1 MHLILSLKN
10 FLSQIIYICGDDF
23 KPKIL
28 KLFFFAFSLSF
39 LEFLGLGLF
48 VSFILSIFGTESII
62 FSFVPNLENFDQYKM
77 MIILVILYT
86 LKLILSIF
94 FQYKIYSYLFDL
106 HYELSKKL
114 LTTYIKKPYT
124 YFSDTNSSI
133 LIRNIYSEIG
143 IFTYQ
148 IIIAFSILI
157 TDVILILSLIFL
169 LMLSDSI
176 STIIIS
182 FFLIFFYFIYY
193 FISKPYVKKWGE
205 ILVRQKFFVHNDL
218 KETFNSIK
226 EIKIFNIENFFLK
239 KFSKN
244 LFKYSQSSKNQSIL
258 SQFPKFFFEYVIVLI
273 FIFVIN
279 FFYFR
284 DLSSEQIFSNL
295 TLLAAASLRLMPCF
309 ARISTQTQSIMFY
322 KPTVKILNKE
332 LTEANEFQD
341 KYLKQKDLNINGE
354 NNLEFK
360 NSIIVKDLQFKF
372 SNNKEL
378 FNKINL
384 KILKNEIIGI
394 YGKSGEGKTT
404 LVDIICGLIK
414 PSSGQI
420 LIDGKY
426 DIYSGNLKKDWLNKI
441 GYVTQEI
448 YLLND
453 TIKNNIIYGSST
465 FDKDRFEKAIFFSQL
480 KDFIS
485 DLKNKED
492 TLVGENGINFS
503 GGQIKRLAIARAMY
517 RNPELI
523 VFDETTSSLDI
534 ENEKKIFL
542 NLNRMKINRSIIIIS
557 HNEDTLS
564 LCDKVYKVKN
574 KQIIQA

>member
-1 MHLILSLKN
+1 
-10 FLSQIIYICGDDF
+10 
-23 KPKIL
+23 
-28 KLFFFAFSLSF
+28 
-39 LEFLGLGLF
+39 
-48 VSFILSIFGTESII
+48 
-62 FSFVPNLENFDQYKM
+62 
-77 MIILVILYT
+77 
-86 LKLILSIF
+86 
-94 FQYKIYSYLFDL
+94 
-106 HYELSKKL
+106 
-114 LTTYIKKPYT
+114 
-124 YFSDTNSSI
+124 
-133 LIRNIYSEIG
+133 
-143 IFTYQ
+143 
-148 IIIAFSILI
+148 
-157 TDVILILSLIFL
+157 
-169 LMLSDSI
+169 
-176 STIIIS
+176 
-182 FFLIFFYFIYY
+182 
-193 FISKPYVKKWGE
+193 
-205 ILVRQKFFVHNDL
+205 
-218 KETFNSIK
+218 
-226 EIKIFNIENFFLK
+226 
-239 KFSKN
+239 
-244 LFKYSQSSKNQSIL
+244 
-258 SQFPKFFFEYVIVLI
+258 
-273 FIFVIN
+273 
-279 FFYFR
+279 
-284 DLSSEQIFSNL
+284 
-295 TLLAAASLRLMPCF
+295 
-309 ARISTQTQSIMFY
+309 MFY

-523 VFDETTSSLDI
+523 VFDETTSSLDT

-542 NLNRMKINRSIIIIS
+542 NLNKMKINRSIIIIS

>member
-1 MHLILSLKN
+1 MQLMLSLKI
-10 FLSQIIYICGDDF
+10 FLNQILYICGENF
-23 KPKIL
+23 KPKIS

-48 VSFILSIFGTESII
+48 VSFILSIFGAKSIV
-62 FSFVPNLENFDQYKM
+62 FSFIPNLENFDQYKM
-77 MIILVILYT
+77 MFVLVVLYT
-86 LKLILSIF
+86 IKLILSIF
-94 FQYKIYSYLFDL
+94 FQYKIYSYLFEL

-124 YFSDTNSSI
+124 YFSDINSST

-157 TDVILILSLIFL
+157 TDLILILSLICL

-182 FFLIFFYFIYY
+182 FFLIISYFIYY

-205 ILVRQKFFVHNDL
+205 ILVKQKFFVHNDL

-226 EIKIFNIENFFLK
+226 EIKIFNIENFFLNR
-239 KFSKN
+239 FSKN

-284 DLSSEQIFSNL
+284 DLSEEQIFTNL

-309 ARISTQTQSIMFY
+309 ARISTQTQGIMFY
-322 KPTVKILNKE
+322 KPTVKILHKE
-332 LTEANEFQD
+332 LIAANEFQD
-341 KYLKQKDLNINGE
+341 KYLKQKSLNINKE
-354 NNLEFK
+354 KNLKFN
-360 NSIIVKDLQFKF
+360 NSIIIKDLQFKF

-378 FNKINL
+378 FDKINL
-384 KILKNEIIGI
+384 EIFKNEITGI

-404 LVDIICGLIK
+404 LIDIICGLIK

-426 DIYSGNLKKDWLNKI
+426 DIYSGNLKKQWLNKI

-453 TIKNNIIYGSST
+453 TIKNNIVYGSDT
-465 FDKDRFEKAIFFSQL
+465 FNKEQFEKAIFFSQL
-480 KDFIS
+480 KEFIT
-485 DLKNKED
+485 DLKDRED

-503 GGQIKRLAIARAMY
+503 GGQIKRLAIARAIY

-542 NLNRMKINRSIIIIS
+542 NLDKMKINKSIIIIS
-557 HNEDTLS
+557 HNEDTLKF
-564 LCDKVYKVKN
+564 CDKVYKVKN
-574 KQIIQA
+574 KQIIKD